1 MSQHLGLGRFD
12 SKQTCKMAASS
23 VLPTYQRY
31 INGAPVTAAGR
42 KTLRLREKYIVLLVL
57 GTFVAVCIGTFFFLP
72 ELRSGSINT
81 AYRHIRDAG
90 SDLLLPP
97 PPLYHD
103 GSNVVRHHDVNNVDP
118 HKIVDRA
125 KLILKIQEDLEKER
139 QKNLKENMD
148 KAQVEVPLVKNDQQ
162 QNVVSSANSI
172 DKPAQGKEA
181 DLLSQDQW
189 LNNVAQLPMTVKKSE
204 FGGSELNDIIRDHP
218 GGPGTRG
225 GEPSDPDIRE
235 KRNKIKEVSLIAYFA
250 FFVLCLFLFHRHKN
264 KMNHITGC
272 CIFIYFFH
280 ILSVKYPGIVML
292 LTVHLNIKLVFKLP
306 TCILSLSKCKTSY
319 YNQTH

>member
-1 MSQHLGLGRFD
+1 
-12 SKQTCKMAASS
+12 MAASS

-31 INGAPVTAAGR
+31 INGAPVTAVGR

-72 ELRSGSINT
+72 ELRSSSINT

-139 QKNLKENMD
+139 EKNLKENMN
-148 KAQVEVPLVKNDQQ
+148 KAQVEIPLVKSDQQ
-162 QNVVSSANSI
+162 QFVASSQI
-172 DKPAQGKEA
+172 PAKAALNKGS

-189 LNNVAQLPMTVKKSE
+189 LNNVAQMPMTVKKIE

-235 KRNKIKEVSLIAYFA
+235 KRNKIKEVDVI
-250 FFVLCLFLFHRHKN
+250 
-264 KMNHITGC
+264 
-272 CIFIYFFH
+272 
-280 ILSVKYPGIVML
+280 
-292 LTVHLNIKLVFKLP
+292 
-306 TCILSLSKCKTSY
+306 
-319 YNQTH
+319 

>member
-1 MSQHLGLGRFD
+1 
-12 SKQTCKMAASS
+12 MAASS

-103 GSNVVRHHDVNNVDP
+103 GSNVVRHHDINNIDP

-148 KAQVEVPLVKNDQQ
+148 KAQVEIPLVKSDQQ
-162 QNVVSSANSI
+162 QIVASSSHIPVKSPLNKDS
-172 DKPAQGKEA
+172 
-181 DLLSQDQW
+181 DLMSQDQW
-189 LNNVAQLPMTVKKSE
+189 LNNVAQMPMTIKKND
-204 FGGSELNDIIRDHP
+204 FGEPELNDIIRDHP

-225 GEPSDPDIRE
+225 GEPSDPDIRA
-235 KRNKIKEVSLIAYFA
+235 KRNKIKEVS
-250 FFVLCLFLFHRHKN
+250 FVVALNYLSNVISVCWSCL
-264 KMNHITGC
+264 
-272 CIFIYFFH
+272 
-280 ILSVKYPGIVML
+280 
-292 LTVHLNIKLVFKLP
+292 
-306 TCILSLSKCKTSY
+306 
-319 YNQTH
+319 

>member
-1 MSQHLGLGRFD
+1 
-12 SKQTCKMAASS
+12 MAASS

-103 GSNVVRHHDVNNVDP
+103 GSNVVRHNDVNNVDP

-148 KAQVEVPLVKNDQQ
+148 KAQVEIPLDKNDQQ
-162 QNVVSSANSI
+162 ILAISSQLPVKSPLNKDS
-172 DKPAQGKEA
+172 E
-181 DLLSQDQW
+181 LMSQDQW
-189 LNNVAQLPMTVKKSE
+189 LNNVAQMPETIKKSE
-204 FGGSELNDIIRDHP
+204 FEVSELSDIIRDHP

-225 GEPSDPDIRE
+225 GESSDPDIRE
-235 KRNKIKEVSLIAYFA
+235 KRNKIKEVSYL
-250 FFVLCLFLFHRHKN
+250 
-264 KMNHITGC
+264 
-272 CIFIYFFH
+272 
-280 ILSVKYPGIVML
+280 
-292 LTVHLNIKLVFKLP
+292 
-306 TCILSLSKCKTSY
+306 
-319 YNQTH
+319 YNL